1 MRKIIKECNYQC
13 SHHSSCHQ
21 EVKEIANKAF
31 IRPVMEYA
39 NPVWDPNRKILQDD
53 FEKSAESAIR
63 LYMYLLIMTLQLE
76 ALLAFLTVKMG
87 IY

>member
-1 MRKIIKECNYQC
+1 
-13 SHHSSCHQ
+13 
-21 EVKEIANKAF
+21 
-31 IRPVMEYA
+31 MEYA